1 MRCVLILKNIWLWTA
16 VDRKSKEL
24 IAFEIATKNTI
35 HFENIS
41 EKTSRVNPKKCAT
54 GRYASYNLID
64 LVRILIGK
72 EHTYTV
78 ERMSRLLRHYLAH
91 FALKTYCQSKSPY
104 MI

>member
-54 GRYASYNLID
+54 GRYASYK
-64 LVRILIGK
+64 ILLP
-72 EHTYTV
+72 
-78 ERMSRLLRHYLAH
+78 RQ
-91 FALKTYCQSKSPY
+91 QSL
-104 MI
+104 

>member
-1 MRCVLILKNIWLWTA
+1 MLILKNIWLWTA

-54 GRYASYNLID
+54 ECYASYNLID
-64 LVRILIGK
+64 PARRITGK
-72 EHTYTV
+72 AHNLYC
-78 ERMSRLLRHYLAH
+78 ERVNRLLRHYLVR
-91 FALKTYCQSKSPY
+91 FARKTYCQLKSHY
-104 MI
+104 MIEN